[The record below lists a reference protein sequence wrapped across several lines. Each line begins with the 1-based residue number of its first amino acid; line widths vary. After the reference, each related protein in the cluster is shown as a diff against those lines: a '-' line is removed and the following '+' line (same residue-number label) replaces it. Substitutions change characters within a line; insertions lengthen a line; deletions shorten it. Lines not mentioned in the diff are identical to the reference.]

1 MVSNRFRRPKGI
13 TSAPQTPN
21 MQHLTHPP
29 SYPLRALFRLHSILK
44 TVFLTRFGGVV
55 NTGQH
60 LLTKNI
66 FVEKIDFLSFL
77 THFLPCIHLKPR

>member
-1 MVSNRFRRPKGI
+1 MVSNRFQRPKGI

-21 MQHLTHPP
+21 MQHLTHLP
-29 SYPLRALFRLHSILK
+29 SYPLRTLFRPHDILK
-44 TVFLTRFGGVV
+44 TVFFTRFGDLV

-66 FVEKIDFLSFL
+66 FVEK
-77 THFLPCIHLKPR
+77 